1 MTAIYLDGFDHYGEG
16 PIGAT
21 NMLDGTWATVGFE
34 AAPSTPSWGARTGT
48 LALSSTSFGGITS
61 AGTRYILPAVETN
74 IFMSFGYSIA
84 QLPQSNNFSI
94 LCTFNDNAN
103 NVIAAVCVQT
113 TGAISLLN
121 GSTGA
126 VLGTTQGQVITP
138 QTWHLIE
145 MNLNFSSGVFVLRV
159 DDATASN
166 TPSINLTGLTLP
178 GASAPAQLT
187 FNNSVNNLSQAF
199 IDDLFIRNGSG
210 SVNNG
215 FLGDRRIS
223 TNFADADTATN
234 NWTPNFYQV
243 LGSAGILNN
252 TFISDGGAGVPAAGT
267 YINTASSLDI
277 GSADFTLE
285 TFVRFQALPTGT
297 NKATIFSR
305 WDQVNNQRS
314 YELFLGSVSLNSG
327 NLVWQTSTDGTV
339 NTVVESIVFPWTP
352 DLDTWYHIAV
362 VRASGEDLLFINGAQ
377 MGLPITD
384 TATYFTG
391 ISPFGLGA
399 EFDESFNLA
408 ANTSL
413 QGWFN
418 QARFT
423 NGFARYT
430 ANFTPTTVEWP
441 VGSADPHFS
450 DVVLLISTDSLNV
463 IQDISSFNQSIT
475 TGFNAIQQ
483 PVNDGPSVG
492 AWSTVGKSV
501 PDDNTF
507 LEAPFVA
514 ASSVLTMTAQPTVGN
529 TVTVGT
535 TNGTTPAVYTFETSL
550 TAAFQ
555 VLIDTNIQNTLQNLF
570 NAINAGPGIGTKYG
584 TGTTAN
590 NDVNATQLPAGQMM
604 VMANIAGTA
613 GNSIATSS
621 SGITGGWTGSTL
633 SGGLNI
639 PGPTN
644 FIVQRVPPTTT
655 LISAVQITARAFKSA
670 AGAGSINTALIGP
683 LGGQLTGPTHALTIG
698 PSYYN
703 DIYETDPDTSGPI
716 SPTTLAGGSIQINR
730 DT

>member
-1 MTAIYLDGFDHYGEG
+1 MTAIFMDGFDHYGTG
-16 PIGAT
+16 TQSST
-21 NMLDGTWATVGFE
+21 NMLAGSWASNSNLGCGV
-34 AAPSTPSWGARTGT
+34 PPWGPARTGQFCLVANDDGGNST
-48 LALSSTSFGGITS
+48 RFALPTPGTNFFVSCGYAVSFLGTGMGNPVVFRTNSEAQILALNVLANGQLQVLNSSGTVLTTSQGPVLTAENFVFLEMEINTS
-61 AGTRYILPAVETN
+61 ANT
-74 IFMSFGYSIA
+74 
-84 QLPQSNNFSI
+84 
-94 LCTFNDNAN
+94 
-103 NVIAAVCVQT
+103 
-113 TGAISLLN
+113 
-121 GSTGA
+121 
-126 VLGTTQGQVITP
+126 
-138 QTWHLIE
+138 
-145 MNLNFSSGVFVLRV
+145 FVLRFN
-159 DDATASN
+159 DATGTATPLFSVSDASITGSVAIIGFLEN
-166 TPSINLTGLTLP
+166 CSGIPS
-178 GASAPAQLT
+178 
-187 FNNSVNNLSQAF
+187 FM
-199 IDDLFIRNGSG
+199 DDVFIRDGSG
-210 SVNNG
+210 ANNNT

-223 TNFADADTATN
+223 TSFADADTTTN

-252 TFISDGGAGVPAAGT
+252 TFLNSGVPAAGT
-267 YINTASSLDI
+267 SVSTASSLNI

-314 YELFLGSVSLNSG
+314 YELFLGSASLNAGS
-327 NLVWQTSTDGTV
+327 LVWQTSTDGTV
-339 NTVVESIVFPWTP
+339 STVAQPIIFPFTP

-384 TATYFTG
+384 TATYFAG
-391 ISPFGLGA
+391 VSPFGLGA
-399 EFDESFNLA
+399 EFDEGFA
-408 ANTSL
+408 IVANTSL

-418 QARFT
+418 QPRFT

-441 VGSADPHFS
+441 IGSADSNFS
-450 DVVLLISTDSLNV
+450 DVVLLINTDSLNV
-463 IQDISSFNQSIT
+463 IQDISSFDQSINT
-475 TGFNAIQQ
+475 NANAVQQ

-492 AWSTVGKSV
+492 SWSTVGKSV

-514 ASSVLTMTAQPTVGN
+514 ATSVLTMTVQPVVGN

-535 TNGTTPAVYTFETSL
+535 TNGTTPAVYTFETSV
-550 TAAFQ
+550 TTAFQ
-555 VLIDTNIQNTLQNLF
+555 VLIDTDIQNTLQNLF
-570 NAINAGPGIGTKYG
+570 NAINAGPGSGTKYG

-604 VMANIAGTA
+604 VTANAAGTA
-613 GNSIATSS
+613 GNSIHTSS
-621 SGITGGWTGSTL
+621 SGITGGWAGSTL

-639 PGPTN
+639 PGPTS
-644 FIVQRVPPTTT
+644 FIVQRIPPTTT
-655 LISAVQITARAFKSA
+655 LISAVQISARAFKSD

-683 LGGQLTGPTHALTIG
+683 LGGQLTGPTHALTVS
-698 PSYYN
+698 PNYYN

-716 SPTTLAGGSIQINR
+716 SPTTLTGGSIQINR